1 MKHPVL
7 VVVFVAALSTSSAE
21 AEDITI
27 RLAPP
32 LLFSPGASAHIINIP
47 EPLGDAERR
56 ARDAAIAR
64 WTEHCHPVR
73 YADAE
78 GVIHL
83 SYRYPG
89 CEFGE
94 GE

>member
-1 MKHPVL
+1 MKKL
-7 VVVFVAALSTSSAE
+7 ILLAALAAATPASAE
-21 AEDITI
+21 DLTI
-27 RLAPP
+27 RFAPP
-32 LLFSPGASAHIINIP
+32 LLFSPGSSAHIINIP

-56 ARDAAIAR
+56 SRDAAIAR

-73 YADAE
+73 HADAE

-83 SYRYPG
+83 SYRHPG